1 MIKLFNRLN
10 PFAFF
15 LAFCVGLFLCYV
27 TAPKPT
33 VLIKYPTPETSGL
46 LTFIDDA
53 SIRLYP
59 NINEDSKLLF
69 YGNTP
74 KINMPSS
81 LPDEAIDIF
90 DEDFEVEPFE
100 IKYDSDNPYN
110 IDKSAYENYMDSTRT
125 AEDDARDDLEESVN
139 KVKKEKNAEK
149 MKLFGPDP
157 CHLIYTRHVVTVS
170 YGLPDCPAAY
180 AA

>member
-74 KINMPSS
+74 KINMDGTKI
-81 LPDEAIDIF
+81 L
-90 DEDFEVEPFE
+90 
-100 IKYDSDNPYN
+100 K
-110 IDKSAYENYMDSTRT
+110 KQTWLCLWTTRR
-125 AEDDARDDLEESVN
+125 A
-139 KVKKEKNAEK
+139 
-149 MKLFGPDP
+149 
-157 CHLIYTRHVVTVS
+157 
-170 YGLPDCPAAY
+170 
-180 AA
+180 